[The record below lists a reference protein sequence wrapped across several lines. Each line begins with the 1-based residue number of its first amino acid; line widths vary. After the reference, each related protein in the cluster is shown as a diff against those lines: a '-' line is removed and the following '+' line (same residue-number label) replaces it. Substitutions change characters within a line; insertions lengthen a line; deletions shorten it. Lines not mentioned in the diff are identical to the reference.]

1 MTDRQ
6 KATEILSRMYDL
18 GISPDQILEHIL
30 YNFLSGSEALEA
42 MEDSRD
48 EFLPSDDEEDEEDDC
63 SDSDAGFIAE
73 GGIYRG

>member
-18 GISPDQILEHIL
+18 GISPDEILEHII

-42 MEDSRD
+42 LEDSRD
-48 EFLPSDDEEDEEDDC
+48 EFIPDDEE
-63 SDSDAGFIAE
+63 
-73 GGIYRG
+73 

>member
-18 GISPDQILEHIL
+18 GISPDEILEHII

-48 EFLPSDDEEDEEDDC
+48 EFIPGEEMED
-63 SDSDAGFIAE
+63 
-73 GGIYRG
+73 

>member
-18 GISPDQILEHIL
+18 EISPDQILEHII

-48 EFLPSDDEEDEEDDC
+48 EFIPEDED
-63 SDSDAGFIAE
+63 
-73 GGIYRG
+73 

>member
-6 KATEILSRMYDL
+6 KATEVLSRLYDL
-18 GISPDQILEHIL
+18 GISPDEILEHIL

-48 EFLPSDDEEDEEDDC
+48 EFIPNDEE
-63 SDSDAGFIAE
+63 
-73 GGIYRG
+73 

>member
-18 GISPDQILEHIL
+18 GVSPDEILEHIL

-48 EFLPSDDEEDEEDDC
+48 EFIPGEDMED
-63 SDSDAGFIAE
+63 
-73 GGIYRG
+73 

>member
-18 GISPDQILEHIL
+18 GVSPDQILEHIV

-42 MEDSRD
+42 LEDSRD
-48 EFLPSDDEEDEEDDC
+48 EFIPDDEE
-63 SDSDAGFIAE
+63 
-73 GGIYRG
+73 

>member
-6 KATEILSRMYDL
+6 KATEILSRLYDL

-30 YNFLSGSEALEA
+30 FNFLSGSEALEV

-48 EFLPSDDEEDEEDDC
+48 EFIPEDED
-63 SDSDAGFIAE
+63 
-73 GGIYRG
+73 

>member
-48 EFLPSDDEEDEEDDC
+48 EFIPGEEMED
-63 SDSDAGFIAE
+63 
-73 GGIYRG
+73 

>member
-6 KATEILSRMYDL
+6 KATEILSRLYDL
-18 GISPDQILEHIL
+18 GISPDEILEHIL

-48 EFLPSDDEEDEEDDC
+48 EFIPNDE
-63 SDSDAGFIAE
+63 G
-73 GGIYRG
+73 

>member
-48 EFLPSDDEEDEEDDC
+48 EFIPGEEIED
-63 SDSDAGFIAE
+63 
-73 GGIYRG
+73 

>member
-18 GISPDQILEHIL
+18 GISPDQILEHIV

-42 MEDSRD
+42 LEDSRD
-48 EFLPSDDEEDEEDDC
+48 EFIPGEEMED
-63 SDSDAGFIAE
+63 
-73 GGIYRG
+73 

>member
-18 GISPDQILEHIL
+18 GISPDQILEHII

-42 MEDSRD
+42 LEDSRD
-48 EFLPSDDEEDEEDDC
+48 EFIPDDEE
-63 SDSDAGFIAE
+63 
-73 GGIYRG
+73 

>member
-18 GISPDQILEHIL
+18 GISPDQILEHIV

-42 MEDSRD
+42 LEDSRD
-48 EFLPSDDEEDEEDDC
+48 EFIPDDEE
-63 SDSDAGFIAE
+63 
-73 GGIYRG
+73 

>member
-18 GISPDQILEHIL
+18 GVSPDQILEHIL

-48 EFLPSDDEEDEEDDC
+48 EFIPNDE
-63 SDSDAGFIAE
+63 G
-73 GGIYRG
+73 

>member
-6 KATEILSRMYDL
+6 KATEILERMYSL
-18 GISPDQILEHIL
+18 EVRPDEILEHII

-48 EFLPSDDEEDEEDDC
+48 EFIPDDED
-63 SDSDAGFIAE
+63 
-73 GGIYRG
+73 

>member
-6 KATEILSRMYDL
+6 KATEILSRLYDL
-18 GISPDQILEHIL
+18 GISPDEILEHIL

-48 EFLPSDDEEDEEDDC
+48 EFIPGEDMED
-63 SDSDAGFIAE
+63 
-73 GGIYRG
+73 

>member
-18 GISPDQILEHIL
+18 GVSPDEILEHIV

-42 MEDSRD
+42 LEDSRD
-48 EFLPSDDEEDEEDDC
+48 EFIPGEDMED
-63 SDSDAGFIAE
+63 
-73 GGIYRG
+73 

>member
-6 KATEILSRMYDL
+6 KATEILSRLYDL

-30 YNFLSGSEALEA
+30 FNFLSGSEALEA

-48 EFLPSDDEEDEEDDC
+48 EFIPEDED
-63 SDSDAGFIAE
+63 
-73 GGIYRG
+73 

>member
-18 GISPDQILEHIL
+18 GVSPDQILEHIV

-42 MEDSRD
+42 LEALEDSRD
-48 EFLPSDDEEDEEDDC
+48 EFIPNDEE
-63 SDSDAGFIAE
+63 
-73 GGIYRG
+73 

>member
-18 GISPDQILEHIL
+18 GVSPDQILEHIL

-48 EFLPSDDEEDEEDDC
+48 EFIPGEEMED
-63 SDSDAGFIAE
+63 
-73 GGIYRG
+73 

>member
-18 GISPDQILEHIL
+18 GVSPDQILEHIV

-42 MEDSRD
+42 LEDSRD
-48 EFLPSDDEEDEEDDC
+48 EFIPGEDMED
-63 SDSDAGFIAE
+63 
-73 GGIYRG
+73 

>member
-6 KATEILSRMYDL
+6 KATEILERMYSL
-18 GISPDQILEHIL
+18 EVRPDEILEHII

-48 EFLPSDDEEDEEDDC
+48 EFIPDEDDED
-63 SDSDAGFIAE
+63 
-73 GGIYRG
+73 Y

>member
-6 KATEILSRMYDL
+6 KATEILSRLYDL
-18 GISPDQILEHIL
+18 GISPDEILEHIL

-48 EFLPSDDEEDEEDDC
+48 EFIPNDEE
-63 SDSDAGFIAE
+63 
-73 GGIYRG
+73 

>member
-6 KATEILSRMYDL
+6 KATEVLSRLYDL

-48 EFLPSDDEEDEEDDC
+48 EFIPDDEE
-63 SDSDAGFIAE
+63 
-73 GGIYRG
+73 

>member
-6 KATEILSRMYDL
+6 KSTEILSRLYDL

-30 YNFLSGSEALEA
+30 FNFLSGSEALEA

-48 EFLPSDDEEDEEDDC
+48 EFIPEDED
-63 SDSDAGFIAE
+63 
-73 GGIYRG
+73 

>member
-18 GISPDQILEHIL
+18 GFSPDQILEHIL

-48 EFLPSDDEEDEEDDC
+48 EFIPGEDMED
-63 SDSDAGFIAE
+63 
-73 GGIYRG
+73 

>member
-6 KATEILSRMYDL
+6 KATEILSRLYDL

-30 YNFLSGSEALEA
+30 YNFLSGSEALEV

-48 EFLPSDDEEDEEDDC
+48 EFIPDDEE
-63 SDSDAGFIAE
+63 
-73 GGIYRG
+73 

>member
-18 GISPDQILEHIL
+18 GVSPDQILEHIL

-42 MEDSRD
+42 LEDSRD
-48 EFLPSDDEEDEEDDC
+48 EFIPNDEE
-63 SDSDAGFIAE
+63 
-73 GGIYRG
+73 